1 MPTFY
6 EDSNMFQL
14 RSGNKSPLE
23 FKQMGSSALHHTKID
38 GADHTKDGKGK
49 HPGTYRAHNMERP
62 EGYNEFGDPIKE
74 AAPTKFI
81 GLTAAKALGMQN
93 KDESGNAGNQG
104 GMWGLIASQAQ
115 QVGQSMGQNVQS
127 ANVPMH
133 GDERHTGKT
142 LAANKGA
149 QELGMG
155 DMGGVGNAALD
166 FMKQQKQQ
174 EVV

>member
-23 FKQMGSSALHHTKID
+23 FKQMGS
-38 GADHTKDGKGK
+38 
-49 HPGTYRAHNMERP
+49 
-62 EGYNEFGDPIKE
+62 